1 MNHDSMTHDGM
12 NHDDRTPDD
21 TLPDALRWS
30 LRGLRR
36 DVVPQHDLWS
46 GIAARITETPSAAK
60 RTAGARHRSRWNFSV
75 PLAIASTVVFAVGIA
90 WQLRPLPPDAGTSPA
105 SNLAQ
110 EAAAMTRE
118 YDAAMSELAI
128 GNRVDL
134 PALRVLDRS
143 AAAIRTAMTRDPDAR
158 FLLDRLRH
166 TYERRLALTQRVALI

>member
-12 NHDDRTPDD
+12 NHDNRTPDD

-46 GIAARITETPSAAK
+46 GIAARITETPAAA
-60 RTAGARHRSRWNFSV
+60 TYTGARYRRRWNGAV
-75 PLAIASTVVFAVGIA
+75 PLAIAATVVFAVGIA
-90 WQLRPLPPDAGTSPA
+90 WQLRSLPPDAGMSPA
-105 SNLAQ
+105 SNLAR

-118 YDAAMSELAI
+118 YDAAMSELAT

>member
-1 MNHDSMTHDGM
+1 MNHDM
-12 NHDDRTPDD
+12 NHDNRTPDD
-21 TLPDALRWS
+21 TLPDSLRWS
-30 LRGLRR
+30 LRGLHR

-46 GIAARITETPSAAK
+46 GIAARIAQTRAATK
-60 RTAGARHRSRWNFSV
+60 YTAAPRHRRRWNGTA
-75 PLAIASTVVFAVGIA
+75 PLAIAASVVFAVGIA
-90 WQLRPLPPDAGTSPA
+90 WQLRPLSPDAGTSPA

-118 YDAAMSELAI
+118 YDAAMSELAT

-134 PALRVLDRS
+134 PTLRVLDRS

-166 TYERRLALTQRVALI
+166 TYERRLELTRRVALI